1 MIAAIATIGVLIS
14 LGLALTRLF
23 AGPTLYDRVLAF
35 NAATLQAAIIIGALA
50 VATGRG
56 EWIDVALVS
65 AIGAFV
71 VNVAVLKFFRA
82 RTFQPPLVRAE
93 EDAA

>member
-1 MIAAIATIGVLIS
+1 MIATIAAIGVLIA
-14 LGLALTRLF
+14 LALALTRLF
-23 AGPTLYDRVLAF
+23 GGPTLYDRVLAF
-35 NAATLQAAIIIGALA
+35 NAAALQAAIVVGALA
-50 VATGRG
+50 AATGRDA
-56 EWIDVALVS
+56 WIDVALAS